1 MGRGNKGE
9 MSQKPTTL
17 TPGPGITNS
26 AGRNLARWYLWQPGE
41 SSHLTS
47 PNWGLWGEQAPGTRL
62 PRSQEE
68 PATQVLMCYVPI
80 SKCWQPIPLFVI
92 QTLLTPTVW
101 TI

>member
-26 AGRNLARWYLWQPGE
+26 AGRNLARWYLWQP
-41 SSHLTS
+41 
-47 PNWGLWGEQAPGTRL
+47 GEQAPGTRL